1 MSLAA
6 EAFFDTHVVLYL
18 LSDDAAKANRAEALL
33 AGGGVVSVQVLNEFA
48 SVASRKLKL
57 SWAEIREV
65 LAAVRAACRVQ
76 PLTVE
81 THDRAL
87 ALVERYSLSVHDALI
102 MAAALDAGCHTLWSE
117 DMQHDQAFSPP
128 LRLRNPFKDAAS

>member
-6 EAFFDTHVVLYL
+6 EAFFDTNVVLYL

-65 LAAVRAACRVQ
+65 LTAVRAACRVQ

-87 ALVERYSLSVHDALI
+87 ALVERYSLSVYDALI
-102 MAAALDAGCHTLWSE
+102 VAAALDAGCHTLWSE
-117 DMQHDQAFSPP
+117 DMQHDQAFGPQ
-128 LRLRNPFKDAAS
+128 LRLRNPFKDIAS